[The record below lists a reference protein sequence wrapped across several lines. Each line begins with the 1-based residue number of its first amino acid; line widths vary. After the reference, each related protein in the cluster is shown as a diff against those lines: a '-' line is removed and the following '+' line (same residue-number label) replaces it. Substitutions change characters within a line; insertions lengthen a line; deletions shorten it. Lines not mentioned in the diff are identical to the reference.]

1 MAKHGAMQA
10 AQVRKQE
17 TRDSNGV
24 PLAIARCAGVVSFRV
39 ANTELSRIIH

>member
-1 MAKHGAMQA
+1 VAKHGAMQA
-10 AQVRKQE
+10 AQVRKQG
-17 TRDSNGV
+17 DAGLNGV